1 MRNFLHTLRVLSPTA
16 SRRVPVSSHPSG
28 AQSHRFAAGP
38 GLANIKEINRLRGG
52 DLTVATQANA
62 QIDAKIGQKTISGWK
77 LIAMAVP

>member
-1 MRNFLHTLRVLSPTA
+1 M
-16 SRRVPVSSHPSG
+16 
-28 AQSHRFAAGP
+28 
-38 GLANIKEINRLRGG
+38 ANIKEINRLRGG